1 MERFIV
7 SARKYRPD
15 TFETLVGQ
23 ESIATTLKNSILRNQ
38 LAHAYLFCGPRGVG
52 KTSSARIFAKTIN
65 CLNPGEGMTPCGE
78 CESCVSF
85 AEGRSYSIHEL
96 DAASNNSV
104 DDIRQLN
111 ELVRIPP
118 QIGKYSV
125 YIIDEV
131 HMLSSSAFNAF
142 LKTLEEPPAHAIFIL
157 ATTEKHKILPT
168 ILSRCQTYDFN
179 RISGEDIVRKL
190 QAIAEKEGIEI
201 EIEALHIIA
210 QKADGAM
217 RDALTIFDQAVAFCG
232 KKIEYQRVISA
243 LNVLDYEYYIRLTD
257 LFLQGS
263 YSEALLIFDEVLSKG
278 FNALHFIGGLSTHFR
293 NLLIAK
299 DRTTAKL
306 LELAPSV
313 TERYREQSALCSL
326 GFLYEALSVTTA
338 CEAGYKTSG
347 QQRLHIEFA
356 LIKLCKIAGGIPEST
371 AVTQATAVSSNKP
384 QQSEASSPTQTSDT
398 QASTTKTA
406 SAPIESPQGA
416 EIQTSNAQVSI
427 PNKEII
433 QATDTEQSTAATT
446 TSQDNTTSDTA
457 ANAAST
463 TPQNDTN
470 SEAESS
476 TAPVEQQDKTASDT
490 NDNSLVSN
498 HSLETSI
505 DNSASNDT
513 ASPSSVS
520 TPHFAA
526 ENVSVENKDIQPTID
541 NVLRPEGTPT
551 TLSLKELRKSA
562 IASSDTAPVQEEKPI
577 GSDEITE
584 EKLLIVWAKMAES
597 EKSSPK
603 LYTTVSQ
610 TTPIL
615 RGNTVIFSV
624 KNELQK
630 NWIEQQ
636 RKQKFLAFLK
646 EGLNNND
653 IDLEI
658 VVVENGGDVEEKLY
672 MPQEKAKFLLENYP
686 EAKEL
691 RDDLK
696 LELK

>member
-179 RISGEDIVRKL
+179 RISVEDIVRKL
-190 QAIAEKEGIEI
+190 QAIAEKEGVEI

-232 KKIEYQRVISA
+232 KKVEYQSVISA

-257 LFLQGS
+257 LFLQGG
-263 YSEALLIFDEVLSKG
+263 YSEVLLIFDEVLSKG

-299 DRTTAKL
+299 DKTTAKL

-326 GFLYEALSVTTA
+326 GFLYESLSITTA
-338 CEAGYKTSG
+338 CEAGYKASG

-371 AVTQATAVSSNKP
+371 AVTQATAVSSDKP
-384 QQSEASSPTQTSDT
+384 RQSEASSPTQTSNT
-398 QASTTKTA
+398 
-406 SAPIESPQGA
+406 
-416 EIQTSNAQVSI
+416 QVST

-433 QATDTEQSTAATT
+433 QATYTEQSTAATT
-446 TSQDNTTSDTA
+446 QQNNTSSDTT

-476 TAPVEQQDKTASDT
+476 TVLVEQQDKTTSDT
-490 NDNSLVSN
+490 NDNSLTPNNS
-498 HSLETSI
+498 SETSS
-505 DNSASNDT
+505 DNSVSNDT
-513 ASPSSVS
+513 ASLSLAS
-520 TPHFAA
+520 TPHSAT

-541 NVLRPEGTPT
+541 SVLRAEGSPA

-562 IASSDTAPVQEEKPI
+562 TVGSNTAPVQEEKPI

-584 EKLLIVWAKMAES
+584 EKLLQVWAKMAES

-615 RGNTVIFSV
+615 RGNTVIFTV

-646 EGLNNND
+646 EGLNNNN

-658 VVVENGGDVEEKLY
+658 EVVENGGDVEEKLY